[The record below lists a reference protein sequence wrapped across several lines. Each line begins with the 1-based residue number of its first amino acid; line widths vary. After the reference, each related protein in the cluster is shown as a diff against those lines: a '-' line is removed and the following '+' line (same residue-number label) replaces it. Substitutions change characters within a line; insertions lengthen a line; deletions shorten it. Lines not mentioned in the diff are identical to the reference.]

1 MKVLSMRVIPVF
13 LALSVALAAPAAAG
27 PLSIDDVRA
36 MAFEKGI
43 VKIEEVELDD
53 GIWEVEGYDAN
64 GHEVEMEV
72 DAATGNII
80 KLKRD

>member
-1 MKVLSMRVIPVF
+1 MRVIPVF
-13 LALSVALAAPAAAG
+13 LAMSLALAVPAAAE

-53 GIWEVEGYDAN
+53 GIWEVEALTQ
-64 GHEVEMEV
+64 
-72 DAATGNII
+72 AAT
-80 KLKRD
+80 RSR

>member
-1 MKVLSMRVIPVF
+1 MRVIPVF
-13 LALSVALAAPAAAG
+13 LAMSLALAVPAAAE

-53 GIWEVEGYDAN
+53 GIWEVEGTDAS
-64 GHEVEMEV
+64 GHEIEMKVE
-72 DAATGNII
+72 AAGGNII
-80 KLKRD
+80 KLERDD